1 MVAVFASMVGGVAG
15 YGTGALMPLV
25 LVPVLGPE
33 PVVPIIAI
41 SALFNNTWRALAF
54 KNLID
59 WRRAM
64 LVAAFA
70 TPTCILSAYGYTLL
84 TGKGAAIVIG
94 VMLMLTVPLRYLFKR
109 YVMALDSKGLAVGA
123 VIYGGAVGGTVGA
136 GVILLSLL
144 MAAGLQG
151 AAVVATDA
159 VISMVVTAVRM
170 AVFGFSGVIDARVMA
185 VALLIGIVALP
196 AAFMAKALVARM
208 SLTVHTAIL
217 DVVVLIGGAVMI
229 GGALRYAID
238 RSRSSGDAQ
247 VRLFSR
253 AQRFAI
259 VDLVGVGQPVGE
271 AAALHDAA
279 VLGHLHGHA
288 AVEAADREFRGQR
301 PDRDV
306 ASHRRRTCS
315 PPRSGACAGPRGTAR
330 GRS

>member
-1 MVAVFASMVGGVAG
+1 MLESLLASLAAISPFELALIAVVAIFASMVGGIAG

-59 WRRAM
+59 WKRGA

-94 VMLMLTVPLRYLFKR
+94 TMLMLTVPLRYLFKR

-136 GVILLSLL
+136 GVILLSIL

-151 AAVVATDA
+151 AAVIATDA

-170 AVFGFSGVIDARVMA
+170 AVFGISGVIDARVMA
-185 VALLIGIVALP
+185 FALLIGAVALP
-196 AAFMAKALVARM
+196 GAFIAKALVARM

-217 DVVVLIGGAVMI
+217 DVVVLIGGAAMI
-229 GGALRYAID
+229 AGALMR
-238 RSRSSGDAQ
+238 
-247 VRLFSR
+247 
-253 AQRFAI
+253 
-259 VDLVGVGQPVGE
+259 
-271 AAALHDAA
+271 
-279 VLGHLHGHA
+279 
-288 AVEAADREFRGQR
+288 
-301 PDRDV
+301 
-306 ASHRRRTCS
+306 
-315 PPRSGACAGPRGTAR
+315 
-330 GRS
+330 

>member
-1 MVAVFASMVGGVAG
+1 MLESMLASLAAISPLELVLIAAMAVFASMVGGIAG

-70 TPTCILSAYGYTLL
+70 TPTCIVSAYGYTLL
-84 TGKGAAIVIG
+84 TGKGAGIVIG
-94 VMLMLTVPLRYLFKR
+94 TMLMLTVPLRYLFKR
-109 YVMALDSKGLAVGA
+109 YVIALDSKGLAVGA

-229 GGALRYAID
+229 GGALMR
-238 RSRSSGDAQ
+238 
-247 VRLFSR
+247 
-253 AQRFAI
+253 
-259 VDLVGVGQPVGE
+259 
-271 AAALHDAA
+271 
-279 VLGHLHGHA
+279 
-288 AVEAADREFRGQR
+288 
-301 PDRDV
+301 
-306 ASHRRRTCS
+306 
-315 PPRSGACAGPRGTAR
+315 
-330 GRS
+330 

>member
-1 MVAVFASMVGGVAG
+1 MTLPMIESLLASLTAISPPELLLIAAVAVLASVVGGIAG

-59 WRRAM
+59 WRRAI
-64 LVAAFA
+64 LVAVFA
-70 TPTCILSAYGYTLL
+70 TPTCILTAYGYTLL

-94 VMLMLTVPLRYLFKR
+94 TMLMLTVPLRHLFRR
-109 YVMALDSKGLAVGA
+109 YVKALDGRGLAVGA
-123 VIYGGAVGGTVGA
+123 AIYGGAVGGTVGA

-151 AAVVATDA
+151 AAVIATDA

-185 VALLIGIVALP
+185 FALLIGTVALP
-196 AAFMAKALVARM
+196 GAFLARALVVRM
-208 SLTVHTAIL
+208 SLSVHTAIL

-229 GGALRYAID
+229 AGALLR
-238 RSRSSGDAQ
+238 
-247 VRLFSR
+247 
-253 AQRFAI
+253 
-259 VDLVGVGQPVGE
+259 
-271 AAALHDAA
+271 
-279 VLGHLHGHA
+279 
-288 AVEAADREFRGQR
+288 
-301 PDRDV
+301 
-306 ASHRRRTCS
+306 
-315 PPRSGACAGPRGTAR
+315 
-330 GRS
+330 